1 MFRLRV
7 GKRALSAF
15 PKVDQGVYVV
25 PAHHGTVL
33 RVRSVDHM
41 SVILLVTLLWASCVM
56 ATTSKD
62 GRRNDTDLC
71 VHLPHN
77 PLFTCTRG
85 SDTTLDD
92 SSVVSVSVSAPPPVH
107 SCCAGGGA
115 STTSATPST
124 DATTDSAPL
133 LNSVAGDSSAS
144 VTLLRLGSASFRSG

>member
-85 SDTTLDD
+85 SDTTLYD
-92 SSVVSVSVSAPPPVH
+92 SSVVSAVSAPPPVH